1 LRIKTMFGT
10 IIVSIC
16 GIALPI
22 AAGMWLAPSIAARQE
37 ASLAET
43 ADAMT
48 AAHARRRR
56 TWAAAVRRE
65 RFPAGIAPSSVGT
78 FGGNLA
84 SGS

>member
-1 LRIKTMFGT
+1 MFGT

-22 AAGMWLAPSIAARQE
+22 ATGMWLAPSIAARQE
-37 ASLAET
+37 APLAET
-43 ADAMT
+43 ADATMT

-65 RFPAGIAPSSVGT
+65 RFPAGVAPSSVGT
-78 FGGNLA
+78 FA